1 MPSRPPERPSYDDR
15 SKEAAFGGGRKDK
28 SGLTAGRYLTAS
40 VVCSEGRK
48 KKDHQGLYWAV
59 GTMAAVGASALMALS
74 SKALM
79 TAGAALAMAIYSCMK
94 GHGGGGGS
102 GKGGGSH
109 LTATLMEENTL
120 VPHRQCAEAV
130 VDISGAHAYPV
141 EVDRFPGS
149 RKTVEIVSPA
159 MPVYRLHQV
168 SEDYSS
174 YGSSQ
179 SQSQSQSSQ
188 YP

>member
-1 MPSRPPERPSYDDR
+1 MLTYVGFVFVFCHGPS
-15 SKEAAFGGGRKDK
+15 
-28 SGLTAGRYLTAS
+28 
-40 VVCSEGRK
+40 GRK

-94 GHGGGGGS
+94 GGGGGGG

-109 LTATLMEENTL
+109 LTATLMEESTL

-130 VDISGAHAYPV
+130 VDISGHSGYSPDV
-141 EVDRFPGS
+141 ERYPGS
-149 RKTVEIVSPA
+149 RKTVEIASPA
-159 MPVYRLHQV
+159 MPVYRIQT
-168 SEDYSS
+168 EDYSS
-174 YGSSQ
+174 SYVGGPSAPSS
-179 SQSQSQSSQ
+179 

>member
-1 MPSRPPERPSYDDR
+1 MTTSHYLI
-15 SKEAAFGGGRKDK
+15 GI
-28 SGLTAGRYLTAS
+28 AG
-40 VVCSEGRK
+40 CSAGRK

-94 GHGGGGGS
+94 GHGGGGS

-174 YGSSQ
+174 YGTSQ

>member
-1 MPSRPPERPSYDDR
+1 
-15 SKEAAFGGGRKDK
+15 
-28 SGLTAGRYLTAS
+28 
-40 VVCSEGRK
+40 
-48 KKDHQGLYWAV
+48 
-59 GTMAAVGASALMALS
+59 MAAVGASALMALS

-94 GHGGGGGS
+94 GGGGKGYGS
-102 GKGGGSH
+102 Q
-109 LTATLMEENTL
+109 LTATLMEESTL

-130 VDISGAHAYPV
+130 VDISGTHQYPADV
-141 EVDRFPGS
+141 ERYPGS

-159 MPVYRLHQV
+159 MPVYRIHQP
-168 SEDYSS
+168 SDDYPSS

-179 SQSQSQSSQ
+179 PQSQSQ

>member
-1 MPSRPPERPSYDDR
+1 MIGLHFWVFCGYFECPIRNIENRCPADLLYC
-15 SKEAAFGGGRKDK
+15 FVLFFF
-28 SGLTAGRYLTAS
+28 SGKLK
-40 VVCSEGRK
+40 GRK
-48 KKDHQGLYWAV
+48 KKDYHGLYWAA

-79 TAGAALAMAIYSCMK
+79 TAGAALALAIYSCMK
-94 GHGGGGGS
+94 GGGG

-109 LTATLMEENTL
+109 LTATLMEESTL

-130 VDISGAHAYPV
+130 VDISGMHNYPPDV
-141 EVDRFPGS
+141 ERYPGS
-149 RKTVEIVSPA
+149 RKTVDIVSPA
-159 MPVYRLHQV
+159 MPVYRIHQT
-168 SEDYSS
+168 SEDYSSS

-179 SQSQSQSSQ
+179 SQSQAQ